1 MSCSDLLEKELNND
15 TDKYYPY
22 FNVDSDSDCDITVL
36 DYIRSC
42 RICEM
47 CNSKTS
53 VISTVQNSNSV
64 LSQAVQ
70 IRVFLL

>member
-42 RICEM
+42 RICE
-47 CNSKTS
+47 N
-53 VISTVQNSNSV
+53 VQ
-64 LSQAVQ
+64 
-70 IRVFLL
+70 F